1 MARRRPRARPPPLS
15 SPQVT
20 LAYIVARLKWGDGV
34 DLFFDGAAAKPQS
47 VDGAVAGPTRRL
59 LAAGRRL
66 LQVTV
71 ATFIGD
77 TTRTSATFNGFVN
90 EPPDQALCVGRGF
103 LIEATN
109 VVISIRSTSTPA
121 TPLANWPKALSRFF
135 GGVSGDSFGDP
146 RCIYDPTS
154 NVFIVAAYRTNGA
167 NSWIALA
174 SSPASDPAAGTWKT
188 WSIDSRGIGVLAKCT
203 ATAPCFG
210 DYPMV
215 RERGGGGRPPRH
227 PSRPLSISERGSS
240 ALGLAI
246 GRQGGQK
253 NKNKKSPLHYSAGLQ

>member
-1 MARRRPRARPPPLS
+1 M
-15 SPQVT
+15 
-20 LAYIVARLKWGDGV
+20 
-34 DLFFDGAAAKPQS
+34 
-47 VDGAVAGPTRRL
+47 
-59 LAAGRRL
+59 
-66 LQVTV
+66 TV

-90 EPPDQALCVGRGF
+90 EPPDQALCVGGGF
-103 LIEATN
+103 VIEATN
-109 VVISIRSTSTPA
+109 VVISIRSTSAPA

-174 SSPASDPAAGTWKT
+174 SSPVGDPAAGVWKS

-215 RERGGGGRPPRH
+215 RESGEGSGPAPPLM
-227 PSRPLSISERGSS
+227 P
-240 ALGLAI
+240 ALYLTARLRRAGPAI

-253 NKNKKSPLHYSAGLQ
+253 NKNKKFPLHSSAGLQRQLCLGHHERL